1 MSSSNSNHQ
10 DVFVKGRNWGDL
22 KLSSNQISLT
32 GDEKPW
38 FNIPF
43 SSISNVQQAS
53 NKNEIALEF
62 NIDEEGDKNDFLLC
76 EMRLYVPDKTEKK
89 DSESNDENK
98 SEEKENKTSA
108 ELLKDEITKAANIGT
123 VSDSI
128 AHVPE
133 IQMITPRGKFDL
145 YFMKSF
151 IKIHGQTH
159 NYKILHKN
167 IAKVFLVPKI
177 DGHHHFLIVS
187 LVNPIN
193 QGNTSYPFLIFQIK
207 DDVESTVELNIP
219 EGMKLELPNPLEG
232 TTKDNI
238 AQLFNAIVNI
248 GIIIPSKNFTFSKG
262 AFLKCSY
269 KANEGVLYPLE
280 KSLLFV
286 HKPVLCINHED
297 IRQVDC
303 ARVHDTNLQQRTF
316 DMNIVTKKDEIQ
328 FVGLEKSELEPIL
341 NYFSGKKIK
350 VNNIDEKNNIVDI
363 GPTTSSTRRTRVPV
377 TDVPMELPS
386 DESLVGDDDYSSEED
401 DEDDEEEDEDANMSS
416 DDDKK
421 KKKSHKEHKSKKDK
435 KRKSSD

>member
-1 MSSSNSNHQ
+1 MSSSTSNNQ
-10 DVFVKGRNWGDL
+10 SVFVKGRNWGDL
-22 KLSSNQISLT
+22 KLSSNQISFT

-62 NIDEEGDKNDFLLC
+62 NMDEDSIQNDFILT
-76 EMRLYVPDKTEKK
+76 EMRLYVPDKEKK
-89 DSESNDENK
+89 EEDNNEEEGEG
-98 SEEKENKTSA
+98 EEKEKEEKETKTTA
-108 ELLKDEITKAANIGT
+108 EILKDEISKAANIGT

-128 AHVPE
+128 AHIPE
-133 IQMITPRGKFDL
+133 IPMVTPRGKFDL

-159 NYKILHKN
+159 NYKILHRN
-167 IAKVFLVPKI
+167 IAKVFLVPKN
-177 DGHHHFLIVS
+177 DGHNHFLIVS
-187 LVNPIN
+187 LHNPLN

-207 DDVESTVELNIP
+207 DDAESTVELSIP
-219 EGMKLELPNPLEG
+219 DGMKLDLQNPLEG
-232 TTKDNI
+232 STKDNI
-238 AQLFNAIVNI
+238 AQLFNSIVNI

-262 AFLKCSY
+262 PYLKCSY

-286 HKPVLCINHED
+286 HKPVICINHED

-328 FVGLEKSELEPIL
+328 FVGLEKAELEPIL

-363 GPTTSSTRRTRVPV
+363 GPTTSSTRRTRAPV
-377 TDVPMELPS
+377 TEAPMELPS
-386 DESLVGDDDYSSEED
+386 DESLVGDDDYSSD
-401 DEDDEEEDEDANMSS
+401 EEDEDEEDEDVSM
-416 DDDKK
+416 DEEDKK
-421 KKKSHKEHKSKKDK
+421 KKKKKDK
-435 KRKSSD
+435 KKKDESD